1 VNYDL
6 LLYWALMQREMPPSI
21 DFDDGFREPDDGPAE
36 YVTWDV
42 QKTGEQNVFYLH
54 GGLHIFDAGSDY
66 LDSFRSTA
74 DFIRMRTWMKQT
86 SAKIEE
92 ELGRKIK
99 IQTPEEEAVG
109 FTLEVAYGFEHA
121 MTKKVLEYGLMVGCL
136 FPDAIGWTIVP
147 AAHDYGLEKSPTFK
161 SIYRPLLTL
170 LDEKYGNNNDKHSR
184 AIKAELAAH
193 IKCEFLSAS

>member
-1 VNYDL
+1 
-6 LLYWALMQREMPPSI
+6 MQETQQEAKPEKVRKVPPKGTPEYREYTKQAKRRS
-21 DFDDGFREPDDGPAE
+21 REKEKQEREAAQIPTMD
-36 YVTWDV
+36 
-42 QKTGEQNVFYLH
+42 
-54 GGLHIFDAGSDY
+54 DY

-74 DFIRMRTWMKQT
+74 DFIRMRTWIKQT
-86 SAKIEE
+86 SAKIEG

-99 IQTPEEEAVG
+99 IQTLEEAVG
-109 FTLEVAYGFEHA
+109 FTLEVAYGFEHG

-147 AAHDYGLEKSPTFK
+147 AAHEHGLEKSPTFK